1 MSSPSDR
8 KVRECG
14 SAGVRELASRAAACR
29 MRPRLRNAL
38 PHFRTPALS
47 RAGAPTLAL
56 ALALALAAAA
66 CARAEARPARELKVC
81 ADPNNLLFFNAHG
94 EGFENRIAEL
104 VARDLDARVR
114 YTWWAQRRG
123 FFRSTLKAGTCD
135 VVIGMPTTLELAAA
149 TRPYYRSTYVFLTR
163 RDRGLDVRSFDD
175 PRLKTLKIG
184 VQLLGDDGFNTP
196 PVHALARRGVI
207 GNLKGYTVYRDYSRP
222 NPPAAIV
229 DAVDRG
235 EVDLAI
241 VWGPL
246 AGYFAKRAKAPLRIV
261 PVTPQIDPPFLPFV
275 FDISMGTRRGDTL
288 GTRLNDVIVRRRAE
302 IDRIL
307 DDYGVPRAEGRRR

>member
-1 MSSPSDR
+1 MSSPCSK

-14 SAGVRELASRAAACR
+14 SAGVRSRV
-29 MRPRLRNAL
+29 
-38 PHFRTPALS
+38 S
-47 RAGAPTLAL
+47 RISGGRARARKLAL
-56 ALALALAAAA
+56 ALLAALGAGA
-66 CARAEARPARELKVC
+66 CARADARPARELRVC
-81 ADPNNLLFFNAHG
+81 ADPNNLPFSNARG
-94 EGFENRIAEL
+94 EGFENRIAEV

-123 FFRSTLKAGTCD
+123 FFRNTLRAGTCD
-135 VVIGMPTTLELAAA
+135 VVIGMPATLEMAAA
-149 TRPYYRSTYVFLTR
+149 TRPYYRSTYVFLSR
-163 RDRGLDVRSFDD
+163 RDRGLDVRSLDD

-184 VQLLGDDGFNTP
+184 VQIVGDDGFNTP
-196 PVHALARRGVI
+196 PVHALARRGVV
-207 GNLKGYTVYRDYSRP
+207 GNLKGYTVYGDYSRP

-229 DAVDRG
+229 DAVAEG

-246 AGYFAKRAKAPLRIV
+246 AGWFAKQAKAPLRIV

-275 FDISMGTRRGDTL
+275 YDISMGTRRGDTL
-288 GTRLNDVIVRRRAE
+288 TTRLNEVIVRRRAE
-302 IDRIL
+302 IERIL

>member
-66 CARAEARPARELKVC
+66 CARAEARPARELRVC
-81 ADPNNLLFFNAHG
+81 ADPNNLPFSNARG

-104 VARDLDARVR
+104 VARDLGARVR

-123 FFRSTLKAGTCD
+123 FFRNTLKAGTCD
-135 VVIGMPTTLELAAA
+135 VVIGMPATLEMAAA
-149 TRPYYRSTYVFLTR
+149 TRPYYPPPSVSPPR
-163 RDRGLDVRSFDD
+163 RARGLDGRSFDA
-175 PRLKTLKIG
+175 PRLRALKIG
-184 VQLLGDDGFNTP
+184 VQIGGTEGFNPP
-196 PVHALARRGVI
+196 PVHALTRRGVV
-207 GNLKGYTVYRDYSRP
+207 GNLK
-222 NPPAAIV
+222 
-229 DAVDRG
+229 
-235 EVDLAI
+235 
-241 VWGPL
+241 
-246 AGYFAKRAKAPLRIV
+246 
-261 PVTPQIDPPFLPFV
+261 
-275 FDISMGTRRGDTL
+275 
-288 GTRLNDVIVRRRAE
+288 
-302 IDRIL
+302 
-307 DDYGVPRAEGRRR
+307 